1 MGMSNNFLSQEEIN
15 ALLSGEAM
23 DNNAESNS
31 DKSEAIEDSITDI
44 DKDLLGEIGNISMG
58 SASTALYQ
66 LINQKVNITTPVVSV
81 TTLREIKAG
90 FETPNV
96 VVDIEYIAGIVGRNI
111 LIIRNDDGLVISNL
125 MMGGDGDIGDSHE
138 LSELEVSAVSEA
150 MNQMIGS
157 AATSMATMFG
167 RKVDISPPTAKVVT
181 EDNVPISDSIPE
193 DQPIVKVSFKMTI
206 GDLVDSS
213 IMQIFPIE
221 TAKNIVAIMTG
232 EDNMQEAAAKAEE
245 PKSEVPAS
253 EPIVN
258 KEIEPNMNA
267 AQPQMQQQPP
277 MQYDQNQMSGQ
288 MQYGQP
294 QMMQQ
299 PQMQYDQS
307 QMYGQPQMMQQPQ
320 MQYQGQPM
328 QYGYGQQMYQGQPM
342 QYQQPVEVHKAA
354 FEPLGDQSAVPPIK
368 NIDLIMD
375 VPLDIS
381 VVLGRTKKSIQDI
394 LNLGAGS
401 LIELQ
406 KLAEEPVEILVNGK
420 QIALGE
426 VVVVDEN
433 FGVRITSIVN
443 GSERLKSLSKN

>member
-15 ALLSGEAM
+15 ALLSGESLDTE
-23 DNNAESNS
+23 DNSALSSADTNL
-31 DKSEAIEDSITDI
+31 EDTITDT

-66 LINQKVNITTPVVSV
+66 LINQQVNITTPVVSV
-81 TTLREIKAG
+81 TTLKEIKAG
-90 FETPNV
+90 FETPNIV
-96 VVDIEYIAGIVGRNI
+96 LDIEYIAGIVGRNI
-111 LIIRNDDGLVISNL
+111 LIIKTYDGLVISNL
-125 MMGGDGDIGDSHE
+125 MMGGDGNVTDVHE
-138 LSELEVSAVSEA
+138 LSELEISAVSEA

-167 RKVDISPPTAKVVT
+167 RKVDISPPNARVVT
-181 EDNVPISDSIPE
+181 DSSEPISTAIPE

-206 GDLVDSS
+206 GDIVDSN

-232 EDNMQEAAAKAEE
+232 EDKAEE
-245 PKSEVPAS
+245 APAPQPEPELPKE

-258 KEIEPNMNA
+258 KEINAEPE
-267 AQPQMQQQPP
+267 
-277 MQYDQNQMSGQ
+277 
-288 MQYGQP
+288 
-294 QMMQQ
+294 MQQ
-299 PQMQYDQS
+299 PQMQYS
-307 QMYGQPQMMQQPQ
+307 EPQMQQQQYAPQPQMQQQYGMQQPMYGYGQQQMQQYGMQQPQ
-320 MQYQGQPM
+320 MYGGQPQ
-328 QYGYGQQMYQGQPM
+328 QYA
-342 QYQQPVEVHKAA
+342 QPVEVHQAA
-354 FEPLGDQSAVPPIK
+354 FEPLTPQSSVPPIK

-401 LIELQ
+401 LIELD

-433 FGVRITSIVN
+433 FGVRITSIVSN
-443 GSERLKSLSKN
+443 AERLKSLKK

>member
-15 ALLSGEAM
+15 ALLSGESLDTE
-23 DNNAESNS
+23 DNSALSSADTNL
-31 DKSEAIEDSITDI
+31 EDTITDT

-66 LINQKVNITTPVVSV
+66 LINQQVNITTPVVSV
-81 TTLREIKAG
+81 TTLKEIKAG
-90 FETPNV
+90 FETPNIV
-96 VVDIEYIAGIVGRNI
+96 LDIEYIAGIVGRNI
-111 LIIRNDDGLVISNL
+111 LIIKTYDGLVISNL
-125 MMGGDGDIGDSHE
+125 MMGGDGNVTDVHE
-138 LSELEVSAVSEA
+138 LSELEISAVSEA

-167 RKVDISPPTAKVVT
+167 RKVDISPPNARVVT
-181 EDNVPISDSIPE
+181 DSSEPLSTAIPE

-206 GDLVDSS
+206 GDIVDSN

-232 EDNMQEAAAKAEE
+232 EDKAEE
-245 PKSEVPAS
+245 APAPQPEPELPKE
-253 EPIVN
+253 EPMVN
-258 KEIEPNMNA
+258 KEINAEPE
-267 AQPQMQQQPP
+267 
-277 MQYDQNQMSGQ
+277 
-288 MQYGQP
+288 
-294 QMMQQ
+294 MQQ
-299 PQMQYDQS
+299 PQMQYS
-307 QMYGQPQMMQQPQ
+307 EPQMMQPQQYAPQPQMQQPMYGYGQPQMQPQYMQQPQ
-320 MQYQGQPM
+320 MYGGQPQ
-328 QYGYGQQMYQGQPM
+328 QYA
-342 QYQQPVEVHKAA
+342 QPVEVHQAA
-354 FEPLGDQSAVPPIK
+354 FEPLTPQSSVPPIK

-401 LIELQ
+401 LIELD

-433 FGVRITSIVN
+433 FGVRITSIVSN
-443 GSERLKSLSKN
+443 AERLKSLKK

>member
-15 ALLSGEAM
+15 ALLSGESP
-23 DNNAESNS
+23 DNKENDSAIDTNKGKNLDTDVSNVTA
-31 DKSEAIEDSITDI
+31 DEITDT

-66 LINQKVNITTPVVSV
+66 LINQQVNITTPVVSV
-81 TTLREIKAG
+81 TTLREIKEG
-90 FETPNV
+90 FETPNIV
-96 VVDIEYIAGIVGRNI
+96 LDIEYIAGIVGRNI
-111 LIIRNDDGLVISNL
+111 LIIKTYDGLVISNL
-125 MMGGDGDIGDSHE
+125 MMGGDGNVTDVHE
-138 LSELEVSAVSEA
+138 LSELEISAVSEA

-167 RKVDISPPTAKVVT
+167 RKVDISPPTAKVVN
-181 EDNVPISDSIPE
+181 DSSIPISDAIPE
-193 DQPIVKVSFKMTI
+193 DEPIVKVSFKMTI
-206 GDLVDSS
+206 GDIVDSN
-213 IMQIFPIE
+213 IMQIFPIR

-232 EDNMQEAAAKAEE
+232 EDVEQDVPQVQPEE
-245 PKSEVPAS
+245 PKKEAILS
-253 EPIVN
+253 
-258 KEIEPNMNA
+258 KEIQPEPENQPQQYQEAQMQQPQYTQ
-267 AQPQMQQQPP
+267 QPQMQQQP
-277 MQYDQNQMSGQ
+277 QMYG
-288 MQYGQP
+288 GQP
-294 QMMQQ
+294 
-299 PQMQYDQS
+299 
-307 QMYGQPQMMQQPQ
+307 QMYGQP
-320 MQYQGQPM
+320 
-328 QYGYGQQMYQGQPM
+328 
-342 QYQQPVEVHKAA
+342 VEVHQAA
-354 FEPLGDQSAVPPIK
+354 FAPLSQQGTVPPIK

-433 FGVRITSIVN
+433 FGVRITSIV
-443 GSERLKSLSKN
+443 SDAERLKTLKK

>member
-15 ALLSGEAM
+15 ALLSGESLDTE
-23 DNNAESNS
+23 DNSALSSADTNL
-31 DKSEAIEDSITDI
+31 EDTITDT

-66 LINQKVNITTPVVSV
+66 LINQQVNITTPVVSV
-81 TTLREIKAG
+81 TTLKEIKAG
-90 FETPNV
+90 FETPNIV
-96 VVDIEYIAGIVGRNI
+96 LDIEYIAGIVGRNI
-111 LIIRNDDGLVISNL
+111 LIIKTYDGLVISNL
-125 MMGGDGDIGDSHE
+125 MMGGDGNVTDVHE
-138 LSELEVSAVSEA
+138 LSELEISAVSEA

-167 RKVDISPPTAKVVT
+167 RKVDISPPNARVVT
-181 EDNVPISDSIPE
+181 DSSEPLSTAIPE

-206 GDLVDSS
+206 GDIVDSN

-232 EDNMQEAAAKAEE
+232 EDKAEE
-245 PKSEVPAS
+245 APAPQPEPELPKE

-258 KEIEPNMNA
+258 KEINAEPE
-267 AQPQMQQQPP
+267 
-277 MQYDQNQMSGQ
+277 
-288 MQYGQP
+288 
-294 QMMQQ
+294 MQQ
-299 PQMQYDQS
+299 PQMQYS
-307 QMYGQPQMMQQPQ
+307 EPQMQQQQYAPQPQMQQQYGMQQPMYGYGQPQMQQYGMQQPQ
-320 MQYQGQPM
+320 MYGGQPQ
-328 QYGYGQQMYQGQPM
+328 QYA
-342 QYQQPVEVHKAA
+342 QPVEVHQAA
-354 FEPLGDQSAVPPIK
+354 FEPLTEQSSVPPIK

-401 LIELQ
+401 LIELD

-433 FGVRITSIVN
+433 FGVRITSIVSN
-443 GSERLKSLSKN
+443 AERLKSLKK

>member
-15 ALLSGEAM
+15 ALLSGESTDSE
-23 DNNAESNS
+23 DNNVSS
-31 DKSEAIEDSITDI
+31 DVNEDMEDAITEA

-66 LINQKVNITTPVVSV
+66 LINQQVNITTPVVSV
-81 TTLREIKAG
+81 TTLKEIKEG
-90 FETPNV
+90 FETPNIV
-96 VVDIEYIAGIVGRNI
+96 LDIEYIAGIVGRNI
-111 LIIRNDDGLVISNL
+111 LIIKTYDGLVISNL
-125 MMGGDGDIGDSHE
+125 MMGGDGKVTDVHE
-138 LSELEVSAVSEA
+138 LSELEISAVSEA

-167 RKVDISPPTAKVVT
+167 RKVDISPPTSKVVT
-181 EDNVPISDSIPE
+181 DDLVPISDSIPE

-206 GDLVDSS
+206 GDIVDSN

-221 TAKNIVAIMTG
+221 TAKNIVSIMTG
-232 EDNMQEAAAKAEE
+232 EDSSDDTKESQPEK
-245 PKSEVPAS
+245 PKE

-258 KEIEPNMNA
+258 KEIHTQPEQQMQQNVSEPQMQYE
-267 AQPQMQQQPP
+267 QPQMQMQQQ
-277 MQYDQNQMSGQ
+277 QYAPQQQ
-288 MQYGQP
+288 MQGYGQP
-294 QMMQQ
+294 QMQSYMQQ
-299 PQMQYDQS
+299 PQMYGGGQVQQYA
-307 QMYGQPQMMQQPQ
+307 
-320 MQYQGQPM
+320 
-328 QYGYGQQMYQGQPM
+328 
-342 QYQQPVEVHKAA
+342 QPVEVHQAA
-354 FEPLGDQSAVPPIK
+354 FEPLTPQNSVPPIK

-401 LIELQ
+401 LIELD

-433 FGVRITSIVN
+433 FGVRITSIVSN
-443 GSERLKSLSKN
+443 VERLKSLK

>member
-15 ALLSGEAM
+15 ALLSGEST
-23 DNNAESNS
+23 DS
-31 DKSEAIEDSITDI
+31 EDSNVSSSASENMEDAITET

-66 LINQKVNITTPVVSV
+66 LINQQVNITTPVVSV
-81 TTLREIKAG
+81 TTLKEIKEG
-90 FETPNV
+90 FETPNIV
-96 VVDIEYIAGIVGRNI
+96 LDIEYIAGIVGRNI
-111 LIIRNDDGLVISNL
+111 LIIKTYDGLVISNL
-125 MMGGDGDIGDSHE
+125 MMGGDGKVTDVHE
-138 LSELEVSAVSEA
+138 LSELEISAVSEA

-167 RKVDISPPTAKVVT
+167 RKVDISPPTSKVVT
-181 EDNVPISDSIPE
+181 DDLVPISDSIPE

-206 GDLVDSS
+206 GDIVDSN

-232 EDNMQEAAAKAEE
+232 EDSGDKNDEQQPEK
-245 PKSEVPAS
+245 PKE

-258 KEIEPNMNA
+258 KEIHTQPEPQMQQNVSEPQIQYE
-267 AQPQMQQQPP
+267 QPQMQMQQQ
-277 MQYDQNQMSGQ
+277 QYASQQQ
-288 MQYGQP
+288 MQGYGQP
-294 QMMQQ
+294 QMQSYMQQ
-299 PQMQYDQS
+299 PQMYGGGQVKQYA
-307 QMYGQPQMMQQPQ
+307 
-320 MQYQGQPM
+320 
-328 QYGYGQQMYQGQPM
+328 
-342 QYQQPVEVHKAA
+342 QPVEVHQAA
-354 FEPLGDQSAVPPIK
+354 FEPLTPQNSVPPIK

-401 LIELQ
+401 LIELD

-433 FGVRITSIVN
+433 FGVRITSIVSN
-443 GSERLKSLSKN
+443 VERLKSLK

>member
-1 MGMSNNFLSQEEIN
+1 MSNNFLSQEEIN
-15 ALLSGEAM
+15 ALLSGESTDSE
-23 DNNAESNS
+23 DNNVSS
-31 DKSEAIEDSITDI
+31 DVNEDMEDAITET

-66 LINQKVNITTPVVSV
+66 LINQQVNITTPVVSV
-81 TTLREIKAG
+81 TTLKEIKEG
-90 FETPNV
+90 FETPNIV
-96 VVDIEYIAGIVGRNI
+96 LDIEYIAGIVGRNI
-111 LIIRNDDGLVISNL
+111 LIIKTYDGLVISNL
-125 MMGGDGDIGDSHE
+125 MMGGDGKVTDVHE
-138 LSELEVSAVSEA
+138 LSELEISAVSEA

-167 RKVDISPPTAKVVT
+167 RKVDISPPTSKVVT
-181 EDNVPISDSIPE
+181 DDLVPISDSIPE

-206 GDLVDSS
+206 GDIVDSN

-232 EDNMQEAAAKAEE
+232 EDSSDDTKESQPEK
-245 PKSEVPAS
+245 PKE

-258 KEIEPNMNA
+258 KEIHTQPEQQMQQNVSEPQMQYE
-267 AQPQMQQQPP
+267 QPQMQMQQQ
-277 MQYDQNQMSGQ
+277 QYAPQQQ
-288 MQYGQP
+288 MQGYGQP
-294 QMMQQ
+294 QMQSYMQQ
-299 PQMQYDQS
+299 PQMYGGGQVQQYA
-307 QMYGQPQMMQQPQ
+307 
-320 MQYQGQPM
+320 
-328 QYGYGQQMYQGQPM
+328 
-342 QYQQPVEVHKAA
+342 QPVEVHQAA
-354 FEPLGDQSAVPPIK
+354 FEPLTPQNSVPPIK

-401 LIELQ
+401 LIELD

-433 FGVRITSIVN
+433 FGVRITSIVSN
-443 GSERLKSLSKN
+443 VERLKSLK

>member
-23 DNNAESNS
+23 DDSSAEVET
-31 DKSEAIEDSITDI
+31 DKSEAIEDTITDI

-66 LINQKVNITTPVVSV
+66 LINQQVNITTPVVSV
-81 TTLREIKAG
+81 TTLKEIKAG

-125 MMGGDGDIGDSHE
+125 MMGGDGKIGDSHE

-181 EDNVPISDSIPE
+181 DDSIPISDAIPE
-193 DQPIVKVSFKMTI
+193 DQKIVKVSFKMTI

-232 EDNMQEAAAKAEE
+232 EDNMKDEPKAEE
-245 PKSEVPAS
+245 PKQEAPVS
-253 EPIVN
+253 EPLVN
-258 KEIEPNMNA
+258 KEINTD
-267 AQPQMQQQPP
+267 PQMAA
-277 MQYDQNQMSGQ
+277 
-288 MQYGQP
+288 
-294 QMMQQ
+294 QQ
-299 PQMQYDQS
+299 PQMQYDPTAQAAQQ
-307 QMYGQPQMMQQPQ
+307 QMQYGYGGQQPQMQYSQPQMMQQPQ

-328 QYGYGQQMYQGQPM
+328 QYGYGQPQMQYGQPM

-354 FEPLGDQSAVPPIK
+354 FEPLGQQGEVPPIK

-443 GSERLKSLSKN
+443 SADRLKSLSKN

>member
-15 ALLSGEAM
+15 ALLSGESTDSE
-23 DNNAESNS
+23 DNNVSS
-31 DKSEAIEDSITDI
+31 DVNEDMEDAITET

-66 LINQKVNITTPVVSV
+66 LINQQVNITTPVVSV
-81 TTLREIKAG
+81 TTLKEIKEG
-90 FETPNV
+90 FETPNIV
-96 VVDIEYIAGIVGRNI
+96 LDIEYIAGIVGRNI
-111 LIIRNDDGLVISNL
+111 LIIKTYDGLVISNL
-125 MMGGDGDIGDSHE
+125 MMGGDGKVTDVHE
-138 LSELEVSAVSEA
+138 LSELEISAVSEA

-167 RKVDISPPTAKVVT
+167 RKVDISPPTSKVVT
-181 EDNVPISDSIPE
+181 DDLMPISDSIPE

-206 GDLVDSS
+206 GDIVDSN

-232 EDNMQEAAAKAEE
+232 EDSANKTSESQPEK
-245 PKSEVPAS
+245 PKE

-258 KEIEPNMNA
+258 KEIHTQPEPQMQQNVSEPQMQYE
-267 AQPQMQQQPP
+267 QPQMQMQQ
-277 MQYDQNQMSGQ
+277 QQQ
-288 MQYGQP
+288 MQGYGQP
-294 QMMQQ
+294 QMQSYMQQ
-299 PQMQYDQS
+299 PQMYGGGQVQQYA
-307 QMYGQPQMMQQPQ
+307 
-320 MQYQGQPM
+320 
-328 QYGYGQQMYQGQPM
+328 
-342 QYQQPVEVHKAA
+342 QPVEVHQAA
-354 FEPLGDQSAVPPIK
+354 FEPLTPQNSVPPIK

-401 LIELQ
+401 LIELD

-433 FGVRITSIVN
+433 FGVRITSIVSN
-443 GSERLKSLSKN
+443 VERLKSLK

>member
-15 ALLSGEAM
+15 ALLSGEST
-23 DNNAESNS
+23 DS
-31 DKSEAIEDSITDI
+31 EDSNVSSSGSENMEDAITET

-66 LINQKVNITTPVVSV
+66 LINQQVNITTPVVSV
-81 TTLREIKAG
+81 TTLKEIKEG
-90 FETPNV
+90 FETPNIV
-96 VVDIEYIAGIVGRNI
+96 LDIEYIAGIVGRNI
-111 LIIRNDDGLVISNL
+111 LIIKTYDGLVISNL
-125 MMGGDGDIGDSHE
+125 MMGGDGKVTDVHE
-138 LSELEVSAVSEA
+138 LSELEISAVSEA

-167 RKVDISPPTAKVVT
+167 RKVDISPPTSKVVT
-181 EDNVPISDSIPE
+181 DDLVPISDSIPE

-206 GDLVDSS
+206 GDIVDSN

-232 EDNMQEAAAKAEE
+232 EDSGDKTDEQQPEKPKEE
-245 PKSEVPAS
+245 S
-253 EPIVN
+253 IVN
-258 KEIEPNMNA
+258 KEIHTQPEPQIQQTVSEQQMQYE
-267 AQPQMQQQPP
+267 QPQMQMQQQ
-277 MQYDQNQMSGQ
+277 QYAPQQQ
-288 MQYGQP
+288 MQGYGQP
-294 QMMQQ
+294 QMQSYMQQ
-299 PQMQYDQS
+299 PQMYGGGQVQQYA
-307 QMYGQPQMMQQPQ
+307 
-320 MQYQGQPM
+320 
-328 QYGYGQQMYQGQPM
+328 
-342 QYQQPVEVHKAA
+342 QPVEVHQAA
-354 FEPLGDQSAVPPIK
+354 FEPLTPQNSVPPIK

-401 LIELQ
+401 LIELD

-433 FGVRITSIVN
+433 FGVRMTSIVSN
-443 GSERLKSLSKN
+443 VERLKSLK